1 MEYQLLNGYLKYQ
14 KDRNKSVVKAIR
26 KLPIHVLVLLIL
38 ALLCLAATL
47 VSIFVVR
54 MSKWF
59 YVFTLAEAIIS
70 FVLYLVQERWEIKY
84 SRERYTNYK
93 QYAHDLYKWLSEY
106 SITTKEEVESIKS
119 RLTDNLEKQDEL
131 KRQQNER
138 VDKWMQTLVVPLVL
152 AIITAFISNQSNVET
167 AIGITVASLA
177 IFGFVYAFIWIIRSV
192 AGILNNR
199 KRNNVKCLIDDLQSV
214 IDVMFIFVTKGDSK

>member
-1 MEYQLLNGYLKYQ
+1 MENQLLNCYLKYQ

-26 KLPIHVLVLLIL
+26 KLPMYILILLIL
-38 ALLCLAATL
+38 ALLCLVATL
-47 VSIFVVR
+47 VSVFVPG
-54 MSKWF
+54 MGKWF

-70 FVLYLVQERWEIKY
+70 FVLYLVQERWEVKY

-93 QYAHDLYKWLSEY
+93 QYARNLYKWLLEY
-106 SITTKEEVESIKS
+106 SITTKEEIELIKS
-119 RLTDNLEKQDEL
+119 RLTDDLERQDEL

-138 VDKWMQTLVVPLVL
+138 ADKWMQTLVVPLVL
-152 AIITAFISNQSNVET
+152 AIITSFISNQPNIEN
-167 AIGITVASLA
+167 AIGITVALLA

-199 KRNNVKCLIDDLQSV
+199 KRNNIKCFIDDLQSV
-214 IDVMFIFVTKGDSK
+214 IDVMFVFITKDSSK